1 LRVISGAAMAMAA
14 LAALW
19 SGGWPFALFWT
30 VAAVAVL
37 HEWLAMVSSESPR
50 GAFAAGSLAVAAA
63 AALAQ
68 SGHSGVALL
77 VLAAGAA
84 LVLFLVRDGR
94 EPLLSAGGVLY
105 SGAVVL
111 PAILLRE
118 GPSGAAAVLYI
129 FAVVWGTDI
138 MAYFTG
144 RTLGGPKLWPRVSP
158 KKTWSG
164 FVGGVLCGALAG
176 LGVVSVV
183 GGYRLWPL
191 LILGIGLAVV
201 SQGGDLFESSLK
213 RRFGTKDASRLIPGH
228 GGVMD
233 RLDGFIAAALVAALV
248 AALRNPLNP
257 ADGLLVWQASTF
269 TIP

>member
-1 LRVISGAAMAMAA
+1 LRVISGAAMATAA

-63 AALAQ
+63 
-68 SGHSGVALL
+68 
-77 VLAAGAA
+77 AA

-191 LILGIGLAVV
+191 LILGIGLA
-201 SQGGDLFESSLK
+201 
-213 RRFGTKDASRLIPGH
+213 
-228 GGVMD
+228 GVMD

-248 AALRNPLNP
+248 AALRNPVNP